1 MANRIRL
8 GLMRGVARQGTA
20 TMNIPISG
28 FYNYFLLKVRGG
40 SAANS
45 NGALSTAAARDSIK
59 ELRILINAQ
68 VIWRVSGEML
78 GMINSYF
85 DLPESNTS
93 IPLFFIRSWLRTNFG
108 ENSTR
113 LASFL
118 AGSGGR
124 ITLEVDFVDAY
135 YPRQVEVWAN
145 HDQRGIEG
153 VTPNNAYRAF
163 RYVGRNHQ
171 SVGIEQVPANEFAQG
186 AEILSA
192 IYIKSP
198 LITNESGA
206 VLDEIKIIS
215 NQATIYH
222 TDADTRQFE
231 RALLGRVFVPG
242 METIEF
248 ADKNLIGESFSP
260 TPPNLRLELDW
271 KTIPNAY
278 DIILDQTNVAA
289 FAGNR
294 RTA

>member
-1 MANRIRL
+1 MADRLRL

-20 TMNIPISG
+20 TMNIPLSG
-28 FYNYFLLKVRGG
+28 NYNHFLLKVRGG

-59 ELRILINAQ
+59 EVRILINSR
-68 VIWRVSGEML
+68 VVWRISGEML
-78 GMINSYF
+78 GMINTYF
-85 DLPESNTS
+85 GLPESTTAV
-93 IPLFFIRSWLRTNFG
+93 PLFFTRNWLRTNFG

-113 LASFL
+113 LASYL
-118 AGSGGR
+118 AGAGGR

-145 HDQRGIEG
+145 HDQRGKPG
-153 VTPNNAYRAF
+153 VTPNRAYRAF
-163 RYVGRNHQ
+163 RYFGRNFA
-171 SVGIEQVPANEFAQG
+171 SIGVEQAPANEWAIG
-186 AEILSA
+186 AEALTA
-192 IYIKSP
+192 IFIKND
-198 LITNESGA
+198 LITLENGA

-222 TDADTRQFE
+222 TDAETRQFE
-231 RALLGRVFVPG
+231 RALLGRTWVPG
-242 METIEF
+242 MEVIEF

-260 TPPNLRLELDW
+260 TPPNLTLELDW
-271 KTIPNAY
+271 KVAPDAY
-278 DIILDQTNVAA
+278 QIILDQTNIGA